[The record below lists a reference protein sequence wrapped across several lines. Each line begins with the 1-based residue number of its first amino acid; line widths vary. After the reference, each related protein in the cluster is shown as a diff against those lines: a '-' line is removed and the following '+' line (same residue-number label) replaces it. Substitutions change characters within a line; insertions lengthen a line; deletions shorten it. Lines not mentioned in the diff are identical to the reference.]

1 MDFGF
6 INIFYLNNA
15 SIGVDNVK
23 TINGT
28 FSLGIVAEDFST
40 YGQEVFVSVSVTPEN
55 TKISKPKH
63 FLKFYQVLLLLSNFI
78 TTLLLLLL
86 LLSRSVDCE
95 LLLYADGTCLIFQHK
110 DITEIESTLNKNFSM
125 LCD

>member
-28 FSLGIVAEDFST
+28 FSLGIMAEDFST
-40 YGQEVFVSVSVTPEN
+40 YGQEVFVSVSATPEN
-55 TKISKPKH
+55 TKINKPITT
-63 FLKFYQVLLLLSNFI
+63 FKFYYYFI
-78 TTLLLLLL
+78 TTFI
-86 LLSRSVDCE
+86 
-95 LLLYADGTCLIFQHK
+95 TTFQK
-110 DITEIESTLNKNFSM
+110 R
-125 LCD
+125 

>member
-6 INIFYLNNA
+6 INIFYLGNA

-28 FSLGIVAEDFST
+28 FLLGIMAEDFST
-40 YGQEVFVSVSVTPEN
+40 YGQEVFVSVSATPEN
-55 TKISKPKH
+55 TKINKPITT
-63 FLKFYQVLLLLSNFI
+63 FKFYYYFI
-78 TTLLLLLL
+78 TTFIT
-86 LLSRSVDCE
+86 LSRSVDCE